1 VRLPWKIFTPH
12 KEIKRQAATISDP
25 ELKNF
30 FMKSYVK
37 IAEEAGRLKSRRGRE
52 DGAAKADS
60 NA

>member
-1 VRLPWKIFTPH
+1 MAYDPKAVKIH

-37 IAEEAGRLKSRRGRE
+37 IAEEAGRLKSRRGR
-52 DGAAKADS
+52 DDAAPRSDS
-60 NA
+60 NS